1 MATLTPLSH
10 YIEFRLRPDP
20 EIAATH
26 LLAAV
31 YTRLHRTLAIQGTT
45 NIAVTFPDY
54 SAERYTLGQRL
65 RLHSSEAAL
74 ENWEI
79 GNWLGSLR
87 DHVSASKILL
97 VPADAQ
103 HRTLRRVQVKSNPER
118 LRRRLMKR
126 HQLSEEQAQAR
137 IPDSVART
145 THLPFL
151 QLASSSTAQQFK
163 LFLALGAAQDEAQVG
178 CFNKYGLSN
187 TATVPWF

>member
-10 YIEFRLRPDP
+10 YIELRLRPDP

-31 YTRLHRTLAIQGTT
+31 YTRLHRTLATQGTT

-65 RLHSSEAAL
+65 RLHSSEAEL
-74 ENWEI
+74 KNWET
-79 GNWLGSLR
+79 GSWLGSLG

-97 VPADAQ
+97 VPAEAK

-163 LFLALGAAQDEAQVG
+163 LFLALGAAQDEAQG
-178 CFNKYGLSN
+178 CFNGYGLSN

>member
-1 MATLTPLSH
+1 MATFILLSH
-10 YIEFRLRPDP
+10 YIELRLRPDP

-26 LLAAV
+26 LLAAI
-31 YTRLHRTLAIQGTT
+31 YTRLHRALAAQGTT

-54 SAERYTLGQRL
+54 SAERHTLGQRL
-65 RLHSSEAAL
+65 RLHSTEAAL
-74 ENWEI
+74 KNWEI
-79 GNWLGSLR
+79 GNWLGSLC
-87 DHVSASKILL
+87 DHVSASKVLL

-118 LRRRLMKR
+118 LRRRLMK
-126 HQLSEEQAQAR
+126 HQQLSEEQAKTR

-151 QLASSSTAQQFK
+151 QLTSSSTAQQFK
-163 LFLALGAAQDEAQVG
+163 LFLALGVKQDEAQTA
-178 CFNKYGLSN
+178 CFNTYGLSN